1 MNRSSD
7 PNATDPF
14 AWSAEHLRR
23 LVALTSEAVSS
34 IFSNGASSRIAPGR
48 GAAAHQVM
56 RNAKS
61 QADITLPSSST
72 PFRESATVSWL
83 TAKSADHSMPALEPS
98 VTNVTN
104 VTTVNANWSQQVG
117 AAKLA
122 WNRLSESELLKSEGN
137 EHKLAV
143 MVEEH
148 YFISN
153 AEASK
158 RVRTFLGK
166 QTSWCAIPDIHAAK
180 RGASDH
186 G

>member
-7 PNATDPF
+7 PNVTDPF

-23 LVALTSEAVSS
+23 LVALTSGAVSS
-34 IFSNGASSRIAPGR
+34 IFSTAAPTRIAAGR
-48 GAAAHQVM
+48 GPAAHHVM

-61 QADITLPSSST
+61 QSDNTLPSAAT
-72 PFRESATVSWL
+72 PLRESATVSWL
-83 TAKSADHSMPALEPS
+83 TTKSVEHSMPELEPS
-98 VTNVTN
+98 VTAVH
-104 VTTVNANWSQQVG
+104 VNWSQHVG

-143 MVEEH
+143 MVQEH

-158 RVRTFLGK
+158 RVRTFLSK
-166 QTSWCAIPDIHAAK
+166 QS
-180 RGASDH
+180 S
-186 G
+186 